1 MRVRR
6 WNGKKF
12 PLAVKLTLTTA
23 SAIALTA
30 SSITWL
36 SIRREQ
42 QTFHTELQQQAELL
56 LDIWEAAAAKPLYY
70 LDLRSLSELKIS
82 LRQERPN
89 LISARIYD
97 LEGKILADTK
107 NENAKYSLVSD
118 PFGEKLGANKTT
130 VFEWHSDRLL
140 AGRPVRLGRQRL
152 GAVSVSLSTAALQ
165 VKLVEARDRGL
176 MVGIIAIVGGSGMAL
191 LLNRAVAQSLQAAYE
206 SQRNFMNYASHQLRT
221 PITIIRGHLELMGD
235 DPAEQEETLALVDE
249 ELNWMSSLVNDML
262 VLSRVE
268 LPNFLHWKILDVGL
282 LTEEVLAQAQ
292 AEIEVNWQL
301 DSKGTGPILADRQR
315 LKEAIIN
322 LVGYASQHAKEGGII
337 ALGSAVTKKEAL
349 FWVRDANLVL
359 TDAEQQRIF
368 DRFAPAAKSLPRSQ
382 GTGLALPV
390 VRAIAEAHGG
400 RLELISQPDTG
411 SKFTI
416 AIPLKPEQEV
426 TKRVKKKSSKNSII
440 LLPPAEARKKEEARR
455 S

>member
-6 WNGKKF
+6 WNGKKL

-42 QTFHTELQQQAELL
+42 QTFHTELQQKAELL
-56 LDIWEAAAAKPLYY
+56 LDIWEAAAAKPLYH
-70 LDLRSLSELKIS
+70 LDVHSLSQLKIS

-97 LEGKILADTK
+97 LGGKILADTK
-107 NENAKYSLVSD
+107 KENAKYSLVSD
-118 PFGEKLGANKTT
+118 PFAEKLGASQTT

-165 VKLVEARDRGL
+165 VKLVEARARGL

-235 DPAEQEETLALVDE
+235 DRAEQEETLALVDE

-268 LPNFLHWKILDVGL
+268 LPNFLHCKILDVSL

-301 DSKGTGPILADRQR
+301 DSKGTGRLLADRQR

-322 LVGYASQHAKEGGII
+322 LVGYASQHAKEGEII
-337 ALGSAVTKKEAL
+337 ALGSALTKKEAL
-349 FWVRDANLVL
+349 FWVRDGNLVL
-359 TDAEQQRIF
+359 TDAEQQRIS
-368 DRFAPAAKSLPRSQ
+368 DRFAPAVKNLPRSQ

-400 RLELISQPDTG
+400 RLELVSQPDTG

-416 AIPLKPEQEV
+416 AIPLKPEQEL
-426 TKRVKKKSSKNSII
+426 K
-440 LLPPAEARKKEEARR
+440 
-455 S
+455 